1 MAKDVLALNIGS
13 STLTLA
19 SFSVDKKVTLE
30 DYATVPLNVEP
41 GDDNRSAYVLSAL
54 EEARD
59 QIGAGNG
66 PIHIAVPSKNVL
78 ARYVKLP
85 AVADKKKMDEMVK
98 FEASEIIPFPI
109 DEVVWD
115 YQTLGEKGVDDDET
129 LILAIKQDQIK
140 DLTDDLSANGLDTVT
155 VDVAPLAL
163 FNNFNHNYAGMDGCT
178 LVLDIGAASTDLVF
192 IEDGKFFTRSV
203 GVAGNLISQNI
214 GRELDLDFMTA
225 EQLKKEKAYVSM
237 PDYEESEDPE
247 ARIASKCSR
256 SAMTKLHGEIN
267 RAINLYK
274 GQQSGSAPDRI
285 LLTGGSSLLPQLD
298 EFLTGKLKVEVE
310 HLHTFADIKLGK
322 GLDEDDVVGDAVHLG
337 EVIGL
342 ALRQTG
348 AAPVNINLM
357 PQSLI
362 EGTKAKK
369 RQGWFIGALALLL
382 AALALWTLF
391 NKVAGDKRGGFSS
404 TLALEE
410 EERKKYA
417 KQIKEKQEELE
428 IINKRIEA
436 ITPANDRRDL
446 WARLLSGISSEVPKT
461 KGVWIHEISPITG
474 SIPEKVEETEDDKN
488 KDAAAAAPTVGGFP
502 AGLGGLGGPANM
514 GGPQGVLKVRVTGL
528 AYTDIVQET
537 RDLSTLIGNL
547 VKAKDPKTGE
557 ALFEPK
563 PENARSPNPKS
574 RDSATRSFGVDLV
587 LANPIPIETEPLV
600 VQDGVGGR
608 R

>member
-19 SFSVDKKVTLE
+19 SFSVDKDVTLE

-41 GDDNRSAYVLSAL
+41 GDDNRSAYVLTAL

-78 ARYVKLP
+78 ARYIKLP
-85 AVADKKKMDEMVK
+85 AVADKKKMDAMVK

-115 YQTLGEKGVDDDET
+115 YQTLGEKGIDDDET

-140 DLTDDLSANGLDTVT
+140 DLTDDLSANGLDTLT

-163 FNNFNHNYAGMDGCT
+163 FNNFNYNYAGMDGCT
-178 LVLDIGAASTDLVF
+178 LVLDIGAASTDLIF

-203 GVAGNLISQNI
+203 GVAGNVISQQI

-225 EQLKKEKAYVSM
+225 EALKQEKAYVSM

-247 ARIASKCSR
+247 AKIASKCSR
-256 SAMTKLHGEIN
+256 SVMTKLHGEIN

-274 GQQSGSAPDRI
+274 GQQSGSAPERI

-298 EFLTGKLKVEVE
+298 EFLSGKLGVEVE
-310 HLHTFADIKLGK
+310 HLHTFAEIGIGK

-348 AAPVNINLM
+348 KTPVNINLM
-357 PQSLI
+357 PQELI
-362 EGTKAKK
+362 ETREGKK

-391 NKVAGDKRGGFSS
+391 SKVAGDKRTGFAK
-404 TLALEE
+404 TLDGEVNQRNIYNKSIKAKLAELEE
-410 EERKKYA
+410 
-417 KQIKEKQEELE
+417 
-428 IINKRIEA
+428 INQRIEA

-446 WARLLSGISSEVPKT
+446 WVRLLAGVSSEVPKT
-461 KGVWIHEISPITG
+461 KGAWLHEISPITG
-474 SIPEKVEETEDDKN
+474 SMPEKVVETEGE
-488 KDAAAAAPTVGGFP
+488 AAPGAAP
-502 AGLGGLGGPANM
+502 AGLPGFPGGFGGANM

-547 VKAKDPKTGE
+547 VKAKDPKTGVL
-557 ALFEPK
+557 LFEPK
-563 PENARSPNPKS
+563 PENARSPNPP
-574 RDSATRSFGVDLV
+574 RDSATRSFAVDLV
-587 LANPIPIETEPLV
+587 LAKPIPIETAPLV
-600 VQDGVGGR
+600 PAN
-608 R
+608 

>member
-41 GDDNRSAYVLSAL
+41 GDDNRSAYVLTAL

-78 ARYVKLP
+78 ARYIKLP
-85 AVADKKKMDEMVK
+85 AVADKKKMDAMVK

-115 YQTLGEKGVDDDET
+115 YQTLGEKGIDDDET

-140 DLTDDLSANGLDTVT
+140 DLTDDLQANGLDTVT

-178 LVLDIGAASTDLVF
+178 LILDIGAASTDLIF

-203 GVAGNLISQNI
+203 GVAGNVISQQI

-225 EQLKKEKAYVSM
+225 EALKKEKAYVSM
-237 PDYEESEDPE
+237 PDYEESDDPE
-247 ARIASKCSR
+247 AKIASKSSR
-256 SAMTKLHGEIN
+256 SVMTKLHGEIN

-298 EFLTGKLKVEVE
+298 EFLAGKLGVEVE
-310 HLHTFADIKLGK
+310 HLHTFAEIDIGK
-322 GLDEDDVVGDAVHLG
+322 NLDEDDVVGDAVHLG

-342 ALRQTG
+342 ALRETG
-348 AAPVNINLM
+348 KTPVNINLM
-357 PQSLI
+357 PQALI
-362 EGTKAKK
+362 EGHAAKK

-382 AALALWTLF
+382 GALALWTLL
-391 NKVAGDKRGGFSS
+391 NKVSGDKRSS
-404 TLALEE
+404 YSKTLESE
-410 EERKKYA
+410 VNDRNKYNKDIKA
-417 KQIKEKQEELE
+417 KLAELE
-428 IINKRIEA
+428 AINKRIEA
-436 ITPANDRRDL
+436 IVPANDRRDR
-446 WARLLSGISSEVPKT
+446 WIRLLSGISQEVPKT
-461 KGVWIHEISPITG
+461 RGVWIHEITPVTG
-474 SIPEKVEETEDDKN
+474 TIPEKVEEDPDDK
-488 KDAAAAAPTVGGFP
+488 KKAPGAAPAPVVGLPGFPGGFG
-502 AGLGGLGGPANM
+502 AGAT
-514 GGPQGVLKVRVTGL
+514 GGPQGVLKIRVTGL

-547 VKAKDPKTGE
+547 VQAKDPKTG
-557 ALFEPK
+557 ALLFEPK
-563 PENARSPNPKS
+563 PENARSPNPPS

-587 LANPIPIETEPLV
+587 LADPIPIETEPLV
-600 VQDGVGGR
+600 VQQDGR